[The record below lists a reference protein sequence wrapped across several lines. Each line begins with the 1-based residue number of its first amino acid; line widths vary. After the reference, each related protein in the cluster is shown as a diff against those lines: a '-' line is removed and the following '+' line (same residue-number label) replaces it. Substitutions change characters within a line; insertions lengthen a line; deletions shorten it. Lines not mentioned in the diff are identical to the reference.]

1 MGGER
6 QMQSVLWPILVF
18 LGVALLLVYFVPAT
32 MAADAQ
38 SKKANSADDDLQKL
52 AEELDEADEKEK
64 PTTETAE
71 ESMERAT
78 IATTD
83 LESRRKNQAKEQRD
97 RLTKDPKWRPT
108 HDQIHRFKVES
119 KLNNFCL
126 DSKGQVL
133 ACCNDSKIR
142 VFSQEGKLV
151 DTWKLDFAPQ
161 AIGVCKAKGTIVVGG
176 EGQLAKLSPAGSVLQ
191 KQVFPRPMSDEE
203 IEAAVQSQVESQKK
217 MFEDYLRGLKS
228 QLAETEKN
236 LAKEQKDEEKPKDE
250 GTGRLSSPLSV
261 VSGMRSGED
270 GFQLVFKDGTPLA
283 MQAKA
288 VKEYRRMMDQQY
300 GGEEKLAEKIRSR
313 MKTASR
319 TATFTGIAVAE
330 KDLFIV
336 CSGPGYSF
344 NAWRT
349 SHDLQDAKLIVQ
361 GLRGCC
367 GQMDCQTH
375 GGDLWIP
382 MNTQHK
388 VYRYDRDGTEL
399 SKFGK
404 RDREAADGFGGCC
417 EPKNLRFGE
426 DGSAYCS
433 ESGPPVCVKRFSL
446 DGKFQN
452 VVCFPVYGTGC
463 VRVSVDLCDEK
474 VFLLS
479 PNENAIYVFA
489 PKQQG

>member
-1 MGGER
+1 MCGG
-6 QMQSVLWPILVF
+6 LVI
-18 LGVALLLVYFVPAT
+18 LGVALSLGLCVSPT
-32 MAADAQ
+32 MAAD
-38 SKKANSADDDLQKL
+38 DDLEQL
-52 AEELDEADEKEK
+52 ADELDEADEKEECA
-64 PTTETAE
+64 TETAE
-71 ESMERAT
+71 ECTESTEESALT
-78 IATTD
+78 EV
-83 LESRRKNQAKEQRD
+83 ESRRKRQAKEQRD
-97 RLTKDPKWRPT
+97 RLMKDPKWRPT

-126 DSKGQVL
+126 DSKGRVL

-176 EGQLAKLSPAGSVLQ
+176 AGNLAKLSPGGSVLLT
-191 KQVFPRPMSDEE
+191 KEFPRPMTDEE
-203 IEAAVQSQVESQKK
+203 IEAAVQEQVESQKK

-228 QLAETEKN
+228 QLAEIEKT
-236 LAKEQKDEEKPKDE
+236 LAEEQKTEEEPEDE
-250 GTGRLSSPLSV
+250 GKIQSSSPFSAI
-261 VSGMRSGED
+261 SGMSSGED
-270 GFQLVFKDGTPLA
+270 GFKLVFKDGTPTA

-288 VKEYRRMMDQQY
+288 VKQYLKAIDQQY
-300 GGEEKLAEKIRSR
+300 GGAEKLAEKIRSR
-313 MKTASR
+313 MQAASR

-330 KDLFIV
+330 KDLFVV
-336 CSGPGYSF
+336 CSGPSYSY

-349 SHDLQDAKLIVQ
+349 NHDLEDAKLVAQ

-367 GQMDCQTH
+367 GQMDCQTL

-388 VYRYDRDGTEL
+388 VYRYDRDGNEL

-417 EPKNLRFGE
+417 EPKNMRFGE
-426 DGSAYCS
+426 DGFVYCS

-452 VVCFPVYGTGC
+452 VVCFPVYSSGC

-479 PNENAIYVFA
+479 PSENAIYVFA
-489 PKQQG
+489 PKQEG

>member
-1 MGGER
+1 MGGKR
-6 QMQSVLWPILVF
+6 RVRSVLWSILAF
-18 LGVALLLVYFVPAT
+18 LGVALLVVYFVPAAI
-32 MAADAQ
+32 AAEAQ
-38 SKKANSADDDLQKL
+38 SEKANSADDDLEKL
-52 AEELDEADEKEK
+52 AEELTEADKEK
-64 PTTETAE
+64 PATEAAE
-71 ESMERAT
+71 ESAESPTSAM
-78 IATTD
+78 TD
-83 LESRRKNQAKEQRD
+83 LESRRKRQAKEQRD
-97 RLTKDPKWRPT
+97 RLMKDPKWRPT

-161 AIGVCKAKGTIVVGG
+161 AIGVCKKKGTIVVGG
-176 EGQLAKLSPAGSVLQ
+176 QGQLAKLSPGGSVL
-191 KQVFPRPMSDEE
+191 KKETFPRPMSDEE
-203 IEAAVQSQVESQKK
+203 IEKAAQSQVDSQKK

-228 QLAETEKN
+228 QLAEIEKS
-236 LAKEQKDEEKPKDE
+236 LAEEKKAEEKPKDE
-250 GTGRLSSPLSV
+250 GTGRLGSPLSV
-261 VSGMRSGED
+261 VSGMRSGTD
-270 GFQLVFKDGTPLA
+270 GFQLVFKDKTPLA

-288 VKEYRRMMDQQY
+288 VREYKRMMDQQY

-330 KDLFIV
+330 KDFFVV

-349 SHDLQDAKLIVQ
+349 NHDLQDAKLIVQ

-388 VYRYDRDGTEL
+388 VYRYDRDGKEL

-417 EPKNLRFGE
+417 EPKNMRFGE
-426 DGSAYCS
+426 DGFVYCS

-452 VVCFPVYGTGC
+452 VACFPVYATGC
-463 VRVSVDLCDEK
+463 VRVSVDLCGKK